1 MTPPR
6 GYLSILVLG
15 MNFPESNADAL
26 TMALAEM
33 ARADQKNEKMTL
45 KMAGFFLGSAYEY
58 GVGARPDPVEALKW
72 YRKAADAGDDVA
84 RQQAA
89 RLQQKGQGQ

>member
-33 ARADQKNEKMTL
+33 ARADQK
-45 KMAGFFLGSAYEY
+45 
-58 GVGARPDPVEALKW
+58 
-72 YRKAADAGDDVA
+72 
-84 RQQAA
+84 
-89 RLQQKGQGQ
+89 